1 MLHANDIYTHNNSK
15 RISNLV
21 SEALKPKK
29 QNLDF
34 SIKKETITS
43 ITNHMVTAS
52 IVFQSP
58 IVIARMPG
66 LQN

>member
-43 ITNHMVTAS
+43 ITNHMISAS
-52 IVFQSP
+52 IVFQP